1 MGITGTPPG
10 VQIPIPQK
18 SKHYLLTE
26 ENTVTFRGP
35 VYSGSVTDFGERLL
49 NLSYSL
55 REGDTINIVLDSPG
69 GSIYAGLNLI
79 SLIESVPQKVNCIA
93 IFAASM
99 AHSILQACPGKR
111 YIASNN
117 GVVMIHRARGMFSGQ
132 FNDGE
137 VESQLKTWKQIV
149 MTMEKNNA
157 ARMSYSY
164 DDYKARAKD
173 EWWCSGY
180 KCVKER
186 FVDGLAN
193 IRCGKNLH
201 RVKVKVNKH
210 YYYSACPLISGYM
223 KYGSY

>member
-157 ARMSYSY
+157 ARMCYSY

-173 EWWCSGY
+173 EWWCSAKQCIRENFADKIVNL
-180 KCVKER
+180 KCSKELFRKRIRSGR
-186 FVDGLAN
+186 F
-193 IRCGKNLH
+193 IF
-201 RVKVKVNKH
+201 
-210 YYYSACPLISGYM
+210 SACPLLRSPF
-223 KYGSY
+223 KK